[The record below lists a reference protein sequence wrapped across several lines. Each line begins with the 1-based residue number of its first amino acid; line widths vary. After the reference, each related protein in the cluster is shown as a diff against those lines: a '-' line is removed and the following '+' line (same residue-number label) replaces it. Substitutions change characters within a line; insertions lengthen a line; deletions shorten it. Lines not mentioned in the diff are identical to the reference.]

1 MTLAVPEGGGHPL
14 RAVTPPFYH
23 RFTPVTSQF
32 PKEEEI
38 LFAPLTGME
47 LRRSR
52 VEGTVQVYEVAL
64 TVNMASHTIEQVAI
78 CNP

>member
-1 MTLAVPEGGGHPL
+1 
-14 RAVTPPFYH
+14 
-23 RFTPVTSQF
+23 
-32 PKEEEI
+32 
-38 LFAPLTGME
+38 ME